1 MLSPLPQEDLL
12 VGVEGIDNQRKQLVN
27 ISRERESL
35 GSFAHVSEGM
45 YFRVSELRFKGNE
58 FCGKQGFGWSEG
70 STFEAFL
77 SLSKLRRR
85 AENGDLF
92 FFVKKGAV
100 GEYTVQYR
108 VKKEEKPPKFLP
120 R

>member
-45 YFRVSELRFKGNE
+45 YCRVRDLRFRGNE
-58 FCGKQGFGWSEG
+58 FCGKRGFAWSEG

-92 FFVKKGAV
+92 FFVKKGAE
-100 GEYTVQYR
+100 GGYKLLYSIE
-108 VKKEEKPPKFLP
+108 
-120 R
+120 